1 MDLDLATLL
10 ASSAPLAVSLPLV
23 LDLPPLAATSGAVAA
38 SLPLDLDLVP
48 PSSATCPLASTMAG
62 MVLLAVTLLATGA
75 SFNGITTT
83 LPAGDSPFLPLL
95 PIFMSPTLSLPGGDG
110 AMVLL
115 SL

>member
-38 SLPLDLDLVP
+38 SLPLDLDLL
-48 PSSATCPLASTMAG
+48 PSPATCPLASTMAG
-62 MVLLAVTLLATGA
+62 MVLLAVPLLATGA
-75 SFNGITTT
+75 SFNGISTT
-83 LPAGDSPFLPLL
+83 LAAGASPFLPLL
-95 PIFMSPTLSLPGGDG
+95 PAFMSPTLSLPGGDG
-110 AMVLL
+110 AIVLL

>member
-38 SLPLDLDLVP
+38 SLSLDLDLL
-48 PSSATCPLASTMAG
+48 PSPATCPLASTMAG
-62 MVLLAVTLLATGA
+62 MVLLAVPLLATGA

-83 LPAGDSPFLPLL
+83 LPAGASPFLPLF
-95 PIFMSPTLSLPGGDG
+95 PAFMSPTLSLPGGDG